1 MKLRIHGNSV
11 RVRLTQTEVARLAK
25 GERIEQT
32 TAFSATSKLISSIE
46 PSSSAATAS
55 AEFDG
60 LRLAIFLPSKHAIH
74 WASSSEVGIEIN
86 QPCGGSASLSLLV
99 EKDFE
104 CLHAGQNKT
113 ADAYPHPQATKST

>member
-1 MKLRIHGNSV
+1 MKLRIYGNSV

-46 PSSSAATAS
+46 PSPHAATAGV
-55 AEFDG
+55 EFDG
-60 LRLAIFLPSKHAIH
+60 LHLAIHMPSKQAVH
-74 WASSSEVGIEIN
+74 WATSSEIGIEVT
-86 QPCGGSASLSLLV
+86 QPSGESASLSLLV

-104 CLHAGQNKT
+104 CLHPGQEKT
-113 ADAYPHPQATKST
+113 ADAYPNPQAFRSI